1 MLKGILRFLLR
12 LPTFVVEILTV
23 QNRTHLFFSH
33 FDQIG
38 RLCFCTINDF
48 NHYSEGVDART
59 HLPVIPAEALARQA
73 LVQAALLAMEAAA
86 PSLEPAALQ
95 ALRAT
100 LAGRPALDLEPL
112 ITMLIHAELA
122 EEAAEFLRTSRH
134 AAVDVEAF
142 GIITSRL
149 TPLAAKSRLR
159 RSASWHL
166 DSRRV
171 LVRLQFA
178 KEGPALGFD
187 DGDLHVIFLHAFR
200 LEGLP
205 LALDLGKRPR
215 PLLSTGLPLPS
226 GVGGLNEAMDA
237 VLTREPQ
244 ERPVELL
251 ARLNRRLPDGLR
263 FHQWQ
268 PLPGYAAGV
277 CELAV
282 LSRWRWLAPAQ
293 DRAHMEARL
302 AAFEAV
308 ATWPWERG
316 DSKAGASLDLR
327 HIVHDIRWEDGA
339 LCFSTLMGV
348 FHALSPLKVLAAILD
363 REPTFFVGLVRTNL
377 ELKPDAR
384 LDQAERF
391 EPKLKNMYEDAV
403 LLGGGSNIVLVD
415 EDDDEPLLLRP

>member
-1 MLKGILRFLLR
+1 VLQGIPRFPLW

-23 QNRTHLFFSH
+23 QNGPHLFFSP

-59 HLPVIPAEALARQA
+59 HLPVIPAEALARQSR
-73 LVQAALLAMEAAA
+73 LQAALQAMEAAG

-95 ALRAT
+95 GLRET
-100 LAGRPALDLEPL
+100 LAGRPNLDLEPL
-112 ITMLIHAELA
+112 ITMLINAELA
-122 EEAAEFLRTSRH
+122 EEAGEILRTSRH
-134 AAVDVEAF
+134 AAVNVEAL
-142 GIITSRL
+142 GILTSRM
-149 TPLAAKSRLR
+149 TPLVVKSRLR
-159 RSASWHL
+159 RSTSWHL
-166 DSRRV
+166 DSRRA
-171 LVRLQFA
+171 LMRFQYA
-178 KEGPALGFD
+178 KEGAALGFD
-187 DGDLHVIFLHAFR
+187 DGDLHAIFLHAFR

-215 PLLSTGLPLPS
+215 PLLNTGLPLPS

-244 ERPVELL
+244 ESPMDLM
-251 ARLNRRLPDGLR
+251 ARLNHRLPDGLR
-263 FHQWQ
+263 VHQWQ
-268 PLPGYAAGV
+268 PLPGYASGV

-282 LSRWRWLAPAQ
+282 LSRWRWVAPVQ
-293 DRAHMEARL
+293 DRAHVEERI

-308 ATWPWERG
+308 EAWPWDRG

-327 HIVHDIRWEDGA
+327 PIVRDMRWEDGA
-339 LCFSTLMGV
+339 LCFSTLMGA
-348 FHALSPLKVLAAILD
+348 FHALSPLKVLRAILD
-363 REPTFFVGLVRTNL
+363 LEPTCFVGLVRTDV

-403 LLGGGSNIVLVD
+403 LLGGGSNIVLVED
-415 EDDDEPLLLRP
+415 DDDEPLLLH